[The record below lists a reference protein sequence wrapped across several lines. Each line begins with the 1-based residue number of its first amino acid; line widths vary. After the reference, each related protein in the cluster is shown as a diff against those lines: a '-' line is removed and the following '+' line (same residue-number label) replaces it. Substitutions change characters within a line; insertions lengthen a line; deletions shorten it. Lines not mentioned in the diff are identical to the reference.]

1 MTLTMKEKK
10 SVGIEFSKEYR
21 KASKKRKGEI
31 IREFINLTGYNASYA
46 ARKLRKSSLPYVAK
60 KSTCTKKK
68 SHGRKRKYPE
78 TLLPFLL
85 EIWRA
90 FDYICGKRMEAGIA
104 DMIDAMCRFGEL
116 SCSREEKELLLSMS
130 ASTIDRMLRRERDKL
145 RIKGRSTTKPG
156 TLLKNQIPI
165 RLGNEWDEDRPG
177 YVEIDLVAH
186 CGESVHGDYLNTLSV
201 IDIKTCWCETRAV
214 LNKAQKHVFEALKVI
229 RERLPFPLLGIDSDN
244 GSEFINDEL
253 MRYCNSEKLTFTRS
267 RPYRKNDNCHIEQK
281 NWSIVRQNIGYG
293 RFETKES
300 VDILNELYESLRLHT
315 NFFMPCMKLIDKKRN
330 GSRITKH
337 YEKAMSPYRRV
348 LLLEQIENTTKK
360 ELTELYDTL
369 NPVELRRKIE
379 SLREK
384 LYRDAKTAA
393 KASLV

>member
-31 IREFINLTGYNASYA
+31 IREFIKLTGYNAGYA
-46 ARKLRKSSLPYVAK
+46 ARKLRKASLSYVTK
-60 KSTCTKKK
+60 KSNHTDKKNL
-68 SHGRKRKYPE
+68 GRKRKYPE

-90 FDYICGKRMEAGIA
+90 FDYVCGKRMEAGMT
-104 DMIDAMCRFGEL
+104 DMVDAMCRFGEL
-116 SCSREEKELLLSMS
+116 SCSPEEKELLLAMS
-130 ASTIDRMLRRERDKL
+130 ASTIDRMLKRERDSL

-165 RLGNEWDEDRPG
+165 RLGNEWNEDRPG

-186 CGESVHGDYLNTLSV
+186 CGESAYGDYLNTLSV

-229 RERLPFPLLGIDSDN
+229 RERLPLPLLGIDSDN

-253 MRYCNSEKLTFTRS
+253 MRYCNKENITFTRS
-267 RPYRKNDNCHIEQK
+267 RPYRKNDNCHVEQK

-293 RFETKES
+293 RFESQES
-300 VDILNELYESLRLHT
+300 VEILNELYDALRLHT
-315 NFFMPCMKLIDKKRN
+315 NFFMPCMKLLDKKRN

-337 YEKAMSPYRRV
+337 YEKAISPYRRV
-348 LLLEQIENTTKK
+348 LLLEQIEDTTKR

-369 NPVELRRKIE
+369 NPIELRRRIA
-379 SLREK
+379 SLRER
-384 LYRDAKTAA
+384 LYQNAKTGG
-393 KASLV
+393 KAGQI